1 MKKKRN
7 RRRKNNT
14 ERRAEKSCCAR
25 IIQREDNR
33 KIPTNKQIRCALCI
47 VYRVVTMYS
56 FTLLSPPSLSL
67 FSVSLLRLSLPRLPF
82 PTILFSIKESW
93 PEQADTRH
101 KNWFP
106 RRRNEPFK
114 WRAQAKGGGGG
125 RNESHVTKGR
135 LVCTVV
141 CTVYTVYIVCIFT
154 VNIVK

>member
-67 FSVSLLRLSLPRLPF
+67 LSPPSLSLFAVSLLRLSLPRLPF

-114 WRAQAKGGGGG
+114 RRAQAKGGSGG
-125 RNESHVTKGR
+125 RNESHVTKGW

-141 CTVYTVYIVCIFT
+141 CTVYTDS
-154 VNIVK
+154 